1 HQRQTETNPKAQ
13 AHKLNGATTV
23 HPSSQTLAYP
33 RVEALASRRHAS
45 ADHHIDTPNAKKARR
60 CISFNQGRKKQS
72 IVDTGRSE
80 EETETGKAPEKNPTS
95 SPEEKVRLGA
105 RSQRIHRSCWCAV
118 GAKSRPIDSE
128 EDVVVGTGA
137 RSTGDLSR

>member
-1 HQRQTETNPKAQ
+1 MAQ

-23 HPSSQTLAYP
+23 HTSSQTLAYP
-33 RVEALASRRHAS
+33 RVEPLASRRLAS
-45 ADHHIDTPNAKKARR
+45 ADHHIGTPNAK
-60 CISFNQGRKKQS
+60 NQG
-72 IVDTGRSE
+72 SE

-105 RSQRIHRSCWCAV
+105 RSQRIHRSCWCTV